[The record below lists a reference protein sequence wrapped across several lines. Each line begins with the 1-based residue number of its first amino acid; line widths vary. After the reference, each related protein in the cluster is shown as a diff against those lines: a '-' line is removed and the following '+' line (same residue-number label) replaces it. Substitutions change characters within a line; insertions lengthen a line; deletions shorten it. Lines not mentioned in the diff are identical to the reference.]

1 MELFFDNNP
10 NYNDYKEDISMLN
23 EEDENSQ
30 YLNDVVP
37 ENEDSDNDD
46 NFIDINEFY
55 PQKLKN
61 QEKEAT

>member
-10 NYNDYKEDISMLN
+10 NYNDYKKDISMLN